1 MSNDRIYVG
10 LDVGQS
16 EIVMAM
22 PGYKPRSFVFTP
34 AGIKGLV
41 QEVRRHADQITIH
54 FCMEATGVYSEALAM
69 RLVAIPDVV
78 VSIVNPAQIAAYAR
92 AQLRRTKTDRV
103 DAQVIL
109 GFAQSQHPH
118 PWRPTAAPLRHLRHL
133 VAQRDVLMAMLQQC
147 HNRQHPH
154 SYIPDLPAEVK
165 RSQAAIE
172 RKLQSEL
179 KRIERA
185 IITLCHQDSQ
195 LQGQVQLLCS
205 IIGVGTTTA
214 TQVLGYGHS
223 WLTERS
229 TRQLT
234 AHAGLAPAHKQSGT
248 SVHGKS
254 HLAKQG
260 NRHLRKALYMPT
272 LVAVRYNPVL
282 KAKYQSLVTA
292 GKPKKVAL
300 VACMRKMLIIMHA
313 ILITQ
318 KPFNPGICP

>member
-16 EIVMAM
+16 EVVMAM
-22 PGYKPRSFVFTP
+22 AGRKPRSYAATA
-34 AGIKGLV
+34 AGIKDLV
-41 QEVRRHADQITIH
+41 HDVRRNIGQNPLHV
-54 FCMEATGVYSEALAM
+54 CMESTGVYSEAVAL
-69 RLVAIPDVV
+69 RLITMPDIE
-78 VSIVNPAQIAAYAR
+78 VSIVNPAQIVAYGR

-109 GFAQSQHPH
+109 GFAQSQHPQ
-118 PWRPTAAPLRHLRHL
+118 PWQPTAAPLRHLRHL
-133 VAQRDVLMAMLQQC
+133 VAHRDALLAMLQQC
-147 HNRQHPH
+147 QNRQHPYA
-154 SYIPDLPAEVK
+154 YIPDLPEEIK
-165 RSQAAIE
+165 RSQTAIM

-179 KRIERA
+179 DRVERA
-185 IITLCHQDSQ
+185 IAALCRQDAHLSAQ
-195 LQGQVQLLCS
+195 LDLLCS

-214 TQVLGYGHS
+214 THVLGYGHR

-229 TRQLT
+229 ARQLT

-260 NRHLRKALYMPT
+260 NRQLRTALYMPI
-272 LVAVRYNPVL
+272 LVAVRHNPVM
-282 KAKYQSLVTA
+282 KAKYESLVKA

-300 VACMRKMLIIMHA
+300 VACMRKMLIIMRA

-318 KPFNPGICP
+318 QPFNPGLCP